1 MCGYVCA
8 HAMAW
13 VLRSE
18 NSSLELV
25 LSCYVGSGAPTRF
38 VSLCLIC
45 LCQLSRPSA
54 GPCAPFEVL
63 LSALKERAEISFAKL
78 KRTLTMDWAALDT
91 DKQKQKRRQKVLVS
105 ALGELRLSSTQ
116 GWRGVT
122 NLHYRK
128 LSVSVVLG
136 CAKKRL
142 SHAVLE
148 PQGLVPSKVRREGGT

>member
-1 MCGYVCA
+1 MLYYFFGYVCA

-38 VSLCLIC
+38 VNLCLIC

-63 LSALKERAEISFAKL
+63 AFSS
-78 KRTLTMDWAALDT
+78 
-91 DKQKQKRRQKVLVS
+91 Q
-105 ALGELRLSSTQ
+105 GESGDFL
-116 GWRGVT
+116 
-122 NLHYRK
+122 
-128 LSVSVVLG
+128 
-136 CAKKRL
+136 C
-142 SHAVLE
+142 
-148 PQGLVPSKVRREGGT
+148 